1 MATPSSSPT
10 PLRKVFSS
18 GNDHQIEIE
27 IEPDD
32 DDQQQSNSSQ
42 HNINL
47 PPSIPFSRTKSTPL
61 HTTTSINNTAR
72 SLGYAMRKVFSREE
86 QSAWHNQETQDLVR
100 NDNSLLHHS
109 SNRNELQS
117 HRVSSRIVDSNAMY
131 DEDDELDEIGAEL
144 VLNEEIELDEQ
155 NESVANTMLEEHG
168 ISDSGTKI
176 GGAYKLRK
184 FLSSPTSYNQKKGSI
199 LRRTPSYEPENNIYV
214 DDEEYEDN
222 NNLSNP
228 ISLKRGVSLRRKK
241 SLQSPDRGKGIDDE
255 DLSTV
260 AESLDG
266 GGYDEKRKEYK
277 RNVKR
282 RRIGIGILLLIL
294 GITCVAIGVSKFS
307 GNGNNTSASNN
318 NIQLDLEDD
327 NSDDIDTH
335 IDELHSRTSVD
346 GSIESSSSNI
356 NALSTV
362 NVVDEDIDQQKEE
375 IEMTAAAASKPT
387 NKPSDAPEDTYT
399 MFHLMADSPYDD
411 EERYELMPAYI
422 EDLQSDAEF
431 LVHLGDLQ
439 SAKKDECKEYAYR
452 EASNILK
459 KSSIPTFVL
468 PGDNDINDCDD
479 HEWGEE
485 MWTKYFKY
493 MDKRWEHS
501 FDLKRWGKLD
511 ESFTFLHK
519 QVRYIALNIVGGTP
533 YSKSEANT
541 RYAEHLEMIRKILDE
556 DDNFKVLVLLGH
568 ADPECSSS
576 HEDFFEELS
585 QIVEDLGKPT
595 IHFHGDSHSYYEVEG
610 GDHNVDNLVRISLD
624 GESKAPPLRVEIDV
638 SRKNPIRI
646 SRRRSDLDVDCCSRG
661 WPRHNDEL

>member
-1 MATPSSSPT
+1 MTTPSSPT
-10 PLRKVFSS
+10 PPLRKVVSS

-32 DDQQQSNSSQ
+32 DDSNSSQ
-42 HNINL
+42 HNTRL

-61 HTTTSINNTAR
+61 HTTTSNNNTTR
-72 SLGYAMRKVFSREE
+72 SLGYTMRKVFSREE
-86 QSAWHNQETQDLVR
+86 QSAWHTQETQDLVR
-100 NDNSLLHHS
+100 TDNSLLQHS
-109 SNRNELQS
+109 NNRNELLS
-117 HRVSSRIVDSNAMY
+117 HRVSSRIVGSNTMY
-131 DEDDELDEIGAEL
+131 DENDELDEIGAEL
-144 VLNEEIELDEQ
+144 VLNEDNELDEQ
-155 NESVANTMLEEHG
+155 NKVVANTMLQEHNIG
-168 ISDSGTKI
+168 DSSTKI

-184 FLSSPTSYNQKKGSI
+184 FLSSPTNYNQKKRGSI
-199 LRRTPSYEPENNIYV
+199 LRRTPSYELENNVYV
-214 DDEEYEDN
+214 DDEDEYND

-228 ISLKRGVSLRRKK
+228 ISLKRGISLRRKK
-241 SLQSPDRGKGIDDE
+241 SELQSPNRGKGIDDE

-260 AESLDG
+260 AESIDG
-266 GGYDEKRKEYK
+266 GYNDKRRKDYK
-277 RNVKR
+277 RNLKR
-282 RRIGIGILLLIL
+282 RRIGIGIILLIL

-307 GNGNNTSASNN
+307 GNGENSSASNN

-327 NSDDIDTH
+327 GSDDVDIH
-335 IDELHSRTSVD
+335 IDEVHSRTSVD
-346 GSIESSSSNI
+346 GSTSN
-356 NALSTV
+356 V
-362 NVVDEDIDQQKEE
+362 NELNKVNVDEDIDQQVEE
-375 IEMTAAAASKPT
+375 EAAIAASKPP
-387 NKPSDAPEDTYT
+387 NKPSDDTYT

-452 EASNILK
+452 EASDILK
-459 KSSIPTFVL
+459 KSTIPTFVL
-468 PGDNDINDCDD
+468 PGDNDINDCES

-493 MDKRWEHS
+493 IDKRWDHS
-501 FDLKRWGKLD
+501 FDLKRWGALD

-533 YSKSEANT
+533 YSKSEANA
-541 RYAEHLEMIRKILDE
+541 RYAEHLKMIRKILDE
-556 DDNFKVLVLLGH
+556 DDNFQVLVLLGH

-610 GDHNVDNLVRISLD
+610 GDQNVENLVRISLD

-646 SRRRSDLDVDCCSRG
+646 SRRKSDLDVDCCSRG
-661 WPRHNDEL
+661 WPRQ

>member
-1 MATPSSSPT
+1 MATPSSPT

-18 GNDHQIEIE
+18 GNDHQVEIE

-32 DDQQQSNSSQ
+32 DDQQSNSQ
-42 HNINL
+42 PYTNL

-61 HTTTSINNTAR
+61 HTTTSNNNTAR

-100 NDNSLLHHS
+100 NDNSLLQH
-109 SNRNELQS
+109 NRNELLS
-117 HRVSSRIVDSNAMY
+117 HRVSSRIVDSNTIY
-131 DEDDELDEIGAEL
+131 DEDGELDEIGAEL
-144 VLNEEIELDEQ
+144 VLNEDIELDEQ
-155 NESVANTMLEEHG
+155 NETVANAMLHEHG
-168 ISDSGTKI
+168 IGDTSTKI
-176 GGAYKLRK
+176 GSAYKLRK
-184 FLSSPTSYNQKKGSI
+184 FLSSPTSYNQKKGSMI
-199 LRRTPSYEPENNIYV
+199 RRSPSYEPENNVYV
-214 DDEEYEDN
+214 DDDEDEYDD

-241 SLQSPDRGKGIDDE
+241 SLQSPNRGKGIDDE

-260 AESLDG
+260 AESIDG
-266 GGYDEKRKEYK
+266 GYNEKRKDYK
-277 RNVKR
+277 KNVKR
-282 RRIGIGILLLIL
+282 RRIGIGLLLLIL

-307 GNGNNTSASNN
+307 GNEENSSTSNN

-327 NSDDIDTH
+327 DSDNIGTH
-335 IDELHSRTSVD
+335 IDEVHSRTSVD
-346 GSIESSSSNI
+346 GSHDNVSPSNI
-356 NALSTV
+356 DEPNTV
-362 NVVDEDIDQQKEE
+362 NDIDVDIDQQIEE
-375 IEMTAAAASKPT
+375 VEEAAIAASKPT
-387 NKPSDAPEDTYT
+387 NKPSEDTYT

-422 EDLQSDAEF
+422 EDLESDAEF

-501 FDLKRWGKLD
+501 FDLTRWGKLD
-511 ESFTFLHK
+511 ESFTFVHK

-533 YSKSEANT
+533 YSKSEAKA
-541 RYAEHLEMIRKILDE
+541 RYAQHLEMIRKILDE

-576 HEDFFEELS
+576 HEDFFEEFS

-610 GDHNVDNLVRISLD
+610 GEHVDNYVRISLD

-661 WPRHNDEL
+661 WPRQVM